1 MSWKE
6 WLRVVIFGL
15 HFLVALASLGLLLS
29 GKCRVTDLL
38 QPATRDESVYD
49 ETAVCKG
56 NETACFRQGLGWVD
70 DVEVAGFEWNPYTGV
85 VVFEWLTASF
95 ALFYLRDVAGWPFQL
110 VYLGQEDKNN
120 VWNLYNVWNALGVML
135 LCVAWGVRG
144 SGNGGG
150 VQLGLVILSFVLT
163 IAVHYAYAVWVARV
177 EDGADVQ
184 EGPVQPGTSLV
195 MRTYAMPGG
204 QVWNI
209 PTRVRRVAG
218 VAGKARSGLYHPV
231 PSVAVRLG
239 ADPEPDPNAGSEA
252 GPNAGPEAP
261 SGTSE
266 EVWKV
271 FTVQSEVVLR
281 YSEYC
286 LTASILWVSVL
297 FTLVTAPPLWMVL
310 MGFTGI
316 FACNLYGIPLQ
327 LLQTCQRV
335 DAIKNTACACRREF
349 WAFLGLGTWRTE
361 WVAMLAYAE
370 GAWIGLAVGLVILLY
385 VVRGILFSA
394 TLPWQVSFYICNLL
408 LWYSSFGIVASAIY
422 LVPAWAKH
430 MDVALDVLSASAKL
444 PIACVLLSSF
454 FLKPYGITGC
464 GD

>member
-1 MSWKE
+1 MLSWKA
-6 WLRVVIFGL
+6 WLRVVIFAL
-15 HFLVALASLGLLLS
+15 HFLVALASLGVLFWP
-29 GKCRVTDLL
+29 KCRVADLL

-49 ETAVCKG
+49 ETAVCRG

-95 ALFYLRDVAGWPFQL
+95 ALYYLRDVEGWPFQL
-110 VYLGQEDKNN
+110 VYLGQRGKNN
-120 VWNLYNVWNALGVML
+120 VWNLYNVWNALGLLL
-135 LCVAWGVRG
+135 LCVAWCVRG
-144 SGNGGG
+144 SGIGGG
-150 VQLGLVILSFVLT
+150 LQLALVILSFVLT
-163 IAVHYAYAVWVARV
+163 VAVHYAYAVWVARV
-177 EDGADVQ
+177 NLQYFSSGM
-184 EGPVQPGTSLV
+184 SLV

-209 PTRVRRVAG
+209 PTRVRRVAM
-218 VAGKARSGLYHPV
+218 ASKAQQGGLYYPV
-231 PSVAVRLG
+231 PAVAVRLG
-239 ADPEPDPNAGSEA
+239 PDAAGDA
-252 GPNAGPEAP
+252 GVSAVPQASPAAGPEVP
-261 SGTSE
+261 QNV
-266 EVWKV
+266 VWKV
-271 FTVQSEVVLR
+271 FATQSEVVLR

-286 LTASILWVSVL
+286 LTASILWASVL
-297 FTLVTAPPLWMVL
+297 LTLVTAPPLWMVL
-310 MGFTGI
+310 LGFIGI

-335 DAIKNTACACRREF
+335 DAVRKKGCECKNEF
-349 WAFLGLGTWRTE
+349 WAFLGLGSWKPV

-370 GAWIGLAVGLVILLY
+370 GAWVGLAVGLLILLY